1 MANKSNGIGINKI
14 SFYTLLSLAVL
25 HMIATVLSLIGIGS
39 TIVGY
44 LQGVATA
51 VALCILAFIAWRY
64 VDSKPTS
71 WKVLYFIILL
81 IALAGVILPL
91 VI

>member
-39 TIVGY
+39 AIVGY

-51 VALCILAFIAWRY
+51 VAQCILAFIAWRY

-71 WKVLYFIILL
+71 WKILYFIILL

>member
-64 VDSKPTS
+64 VDSKTTA

>member
-71 WKVLYFIILL
+71 WKILYFIILL

>member
-1 MANKSNGIGINKI
+1 
-14 SFYTLLSLAVL
+14 
-25 HMIATVLSLIGIGS
+25 MIATVLSLIGIGS

-71 WKVLYFIILL
+71 WKILYFIILL